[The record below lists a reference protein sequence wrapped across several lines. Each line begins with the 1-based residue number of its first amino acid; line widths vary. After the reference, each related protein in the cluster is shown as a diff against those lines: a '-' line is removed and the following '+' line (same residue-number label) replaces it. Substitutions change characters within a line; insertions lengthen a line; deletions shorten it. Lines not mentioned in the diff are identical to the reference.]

1 MSPDRWTP
9 NSSGLPSSHP
19 TDYSDLLR
27 HCRYIAGTHRQSE
40 RNVNAD
46 RRIEM
51 TTNNSTWIRRVAA
64 GAVLVAAPAL
74 IALGTAS
81 ASHAEAG
88 APPARTSPSYAPT
101 PSGSLND

>member
-1 MSPDRWTP
+1 
-9 NSSGLPSSHP
+9 
-19 TDYSDLLR
+19 
-27 HCRYIAGTHRQSE
+27 
-40 RNVNAD
+40 
-46 RRIEM
+46 M

-101 PSGSLND
+101 PSGSLNDWHQSSWHQRHAAEQQSKYR